1 MVHKNLEIL
10 LVVDKC
16 EEAFIIYLRVIILIA
31 SNLFKHL

>member
-16 EEAFIIYLRVIILIA
+16 KEAFIIRVIILIA